1 MRNNDR
7 QNQRPRPHEDRAA
20 AISPSRNVRRRLPN
34 NLQAECR
41 TDRFLNIRERINSTL
56 PATVTSFELV
66 SDTVPVMHAGV
77 MGLQIWGVFVG
88 QSAGEALWDEM
99 NPPDLAVRLKAF
111 EKNDLLS
118 MDGGPGWL
126 HLDFTNGW
134 IRIVADTREWE
145 PWSIIFPDIWWTEDI

>member
-1 MRNNDR
+1 M
-7 QNQRPRPHEDRAA
+7 
-20 AISPSRNVRRRLPN
+20 
-34 NLQAECR
+34 
-41 TDRFLNIRERINSTL
+41 TMGIRERINSIL

-66 SDTVPVMHAGV
+66 SDTVPVMHAGI

>member
-1 MRNNDR
+1 MASEINVYDLMRNG
-7 QNQRPRPHEDRAA
+7 P
-20 AISPSRNVRRRLPN
+20 PSYPRNVRRRPPN
-34 NLQAECR
+34 NLQVLGCR
-41 TDRFLNIRERINSTL
+41 TEGFLNMINIRERINSIL

-99 NPPDLAVRLKAF
+99 DPPDLSVRLKAF

-134 IRIVADTREWE
+134 IRIVADTWEWE
-145 PWSIIFPDIWWTEDI
+145 PWSIIFPDIWWTGNI

>member
-1 MRNNDR
+1 M
-7 QNQRPRPHEDRAA
+7 
-20 AISPSRNVRRRLPN
+20 
-34 NLQAECR
+34 
-41 TDRFLNIRERINSTL
+41 TMGIRERINSIL

-77 MGLQIWGVFVG
+77 MG

-99 NPPDLAVRLKAF
+99 NPSDLSVRLKAF

-134 IRIVADTREWE
+134 IRIVADTWEWE